1 MSSNIVNSRQ
11 LILTQCDF
19 LPVGAQV
26 VAQGIANFFSTL
38 ALDLQGI
45 EIKQP
50 VLTLHSGAVSDSQE
64 GDLLEIA
71 LKLKL
76 RAFPPLDMQF

>member
-1 MSSNIVNSRQ
+1 MPV
-11 LILTQCDF
+11 
-19 LPVGAQV
+19 LPVCCIAAAGAQV

-50 VLTLHSGAVSDSQE
+50 VLTLHAGDVSDSQE

-71 LKLKL
+71 LRLRL